1 MLLCWIS
8 RFITTR
14 GMQYPTRPRAEWNI
28 TIPRVVINLISNTVK
43 VQYRRSGNFCC
54 ENFSSVAYAVKIEHV
69 KIKYMYMCYI
79 AEPSGGERFLM
90 WSTILVL
97 LYSLYACVQN
107 CVRALKSE
115 TMYSHIKESATVT
128 VQTWLAPACIPEWWH
143 CLQVKGLVS
152 LADVRLVACSCLW
165 VNVRDWLVPS
175 LSNNDTR
182 LIFRWRSNN
191 DAAFGIPSFESMHC
205 R

>member
-1 MLLCWIS
+1 MSQYCMLLCWIS

-14 GMQYPTRPRAEWNI
+14 GTQYPTRPRAEWNI

-54 ENFSSVAYAVKIEHV
+54 ENFSSVAYAVKIERV

-143 CLQVKGLVS
+143 CLQVKGW
-152 LADVRLVACSCLW
+152 W
-165 VNVRDWLVPS
+165 VLPMSD
-175 LSNNDTR
+175 LSR
-182 LIFRWRSNN
+182 VHVCEWM
-191 DAAFGIPSFESMHC
+191 FGTG
-205 R
+205 